1 MCRQHIS
8 TYGEASVLAGRIRVD
23 NCGDKVI
30 AQKLGGQRL
39 QFQVGGSRIQ
49 QLRGGN
55 LSRRRWSVF
64 FFPVKNEI
72 NKMYRAR

>member
-1 MCRQHIS
+1 MLTI
-8 TYGEASVLAGRIRVD
+8 D
-23 NCGDKVI
+23 CGDKVI

-55 LSRRRWSVF
+55 LTAKVECPF
-64 FFPVKNEI
+64 FFFLQ
-72 NKMYRAR
+72 KMK